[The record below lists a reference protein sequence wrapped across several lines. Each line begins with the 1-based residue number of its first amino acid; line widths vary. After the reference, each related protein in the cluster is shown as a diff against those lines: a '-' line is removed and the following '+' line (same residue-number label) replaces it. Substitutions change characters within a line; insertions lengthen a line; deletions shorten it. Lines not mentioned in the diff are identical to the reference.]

1 VGAVDNQVITTMIST
16 GGAVIVGIAG
26 MWISSNQLGKRID
39 DTHRRLDDLGR
50 RIERLEED
58 NKQFFQWLGRI
69 ENRFSRIE
77 DKLGIQPH

>member
-1 VGAVDNQVITTMIST
+1 MDNQVITTIIST

-26 MWISSNQLGKRID
+26 MWISTSQISKRID
-39 DTHRRLDDLGR
+39 DTHRRLDDFGR
-50 RIERLEED
+50 RLERLEED

-69 ENRFSRIE
+69 ENRVSRIE

>member
-1 VGAVDNQVITTMIST
+1 VDNQVITTIVST
-16 GGAVIVGIAG
+16 GGAVIVGLAG
-26 MWISSNQLGKRID
+26 MWFSTNQLGKR
-39 DTHRRLDDLGR
+39 LDDLSR

-69 ENRFSRIE
+69 ENRVSRIE

>member
-1 VGAVDNQVITTMIST
+1 VVAVDNQVITTIIST

-26 MWISSNQLGKRID
+26 MWISTGQISK
-39 DTHRRLDDLGR
+39 RLDDLNR

-69 ENRFSRIE
+69 ENRVSRIE

>member
-1 VGAVDNQVITTMIST
+1 MDNQVITTIVST
-16 GGAVIVGIAG
+16 GGAVIVGLAG
-26 MWISSNQLGKRID
+26 MWFSTNQLGKR
-39 DTHRRLDDLGR
+39 LDDLSR

-69 ENRFSRIE
+69 ENRVSRIE